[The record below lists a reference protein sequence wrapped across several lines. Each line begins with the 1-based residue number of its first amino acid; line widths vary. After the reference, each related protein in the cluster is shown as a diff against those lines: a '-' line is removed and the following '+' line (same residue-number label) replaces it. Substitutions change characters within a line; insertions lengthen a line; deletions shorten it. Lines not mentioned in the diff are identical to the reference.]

1 VIWTD
6 RGWTIAHGQFVIM
19 GGFILYHN
27 GTPLQVLST
36 DTFTRLLNAG
46 CIDFP
51 SVTEQ
56 DINTKSRAHPLLAI
70 VTLLQAS
77 WLIIQCVALGAQGL
91 DITQLEA
98 ITIFIVSIH
107 ALLLPAWW
115 YKPLDARSF
124 VRIDTKF
131 IPSTPDPLKFLYDEA
146 TLNVTQRDF
155 TRQNHSE
162 RNYLETLW
170 NLEAPVERKQNIEL
184 STSKIIPFASKMFTD
199 YEQLY
204 TTLGIKI
211 RRGAL
216 EVPIFYVPKRH
227 RTYIFVKLIL
237 GILFVSPYIAMWAS
251 KFPDSYHEKAWH
263 VISIISLSFSALFSI
278 CCFLF
283 CLFAVI
289 FLDCTCCLPHR
300 TNAESI
306 LRLFLGPGA
315 ASAMLV
321 VLVVTGA
328 RIALIVEAFLCL
340 TLLSTTSRLALAWT
354 NFIPHIT

>member
-1 VIWTD
+1 
-6 RGWTIAHGQFVIM
+6 M

-27 GTPLQVLST
+27 GTPLQVLSI

-56 DINTKSRAHPLLAI
+56 DINIKSRAHPLLAAI
-70 VTLLQAS
+70 TVLQVS
-77 WLIIQCVALGAQGL
+77 WLIIQCIARATQGL

-115 YKPLDARSF
+115 YKPLDARTF
-124 VRIDTKF
+124 VRIDTKLL
-131 IPSTPDPLKFLYDEA
+131 PSTPDALKVLYDEA
-146 TLNVTQRDF
+146 TMNGMQRDF
-155 TRQNHSE
+155 TRHNHSE
-162 RNYLETLW
+162 RSHLETLW
-170 NLEAPVERKQNIEL
+170 NLDVPVERKQNYEL
-184 STSKIIPFASKMFTD
+184 STSKIISFAGKIFTD

-227 RTYIFVKLIL
+227 RSYIFAKIIL

-251 KFPDSYHEKAWH
+251 HFPNSYRGKVWH
-263 VISIISLSFSALFSI
+263 VISVIFLSFSALFSI

-289 FLDCTCCLPHR
+289 FLDCACCLPHR
-300 TNAESI
+300 TSAESI

-315 ASAMLV
+315 VSAMLV

-328 RIALIVEAFLCL
+328 RIAMIVEAFLCL
-340 TLLSTTSRLALAWT
+340 TLLGTTSRLTVAWT